1 MKPRVLITNAV
12 PDDVL
17 EPLSGLAEVILGP
30 TGGDIMPRS
39 EVMALGPTL
48 TGILNQ
54 GELRVDAEFLDAC
67 PDLKI
72 VANVAVGFDNFDPDL
87 MAERG
92 VWATN
97 CPGIFEESAADAAVG
112 SLLCMLRRIH
122 EGDQYVRS
130 GEWKG
135 FQPGVWDG
143 VLLRGRRVGIVG
155 YGSLGRAFAARLAPF
170 GPILTHHCRTPT
182 GEEGYRSLDDLLAES
197 DIVVL
202 MVPLNT
208 TTHHLLNH
216 DRLSRMKNGA
226 YLVNFARGK
235 VIDESA
241 LIEHLQSGHLAGA
254 ALDVFEDEP
263 FVPEALRTLPNTVL
277 TPHLGGGTTESRFAA
292 RRLCAENIALV
303 LEGKPPKTPVNRIG

>member
-17 EPLSGLAEVILGP
+17 EPLVGLAEIIQGP

-54 GELRVDAEFLDAC
+54 GELRVDAEFLDTC
-67 PDLKI
+67 PNLKI
-72 VANVAVGFDNFDPDL
+72 VANVAVGFDNFDPEL

-97 CPGIFEESAADAAVG
+97 CPGIFEEPAADAAVA
-112 SLLCMLRRIH
+112 SLLCLLRQIH
-122 EGDQYVRS
+122 VGDRYVRS
-130 GEWKG
+130 GDWKG

-143 VLLRGRRVGIVG
+143 VLLRGKRVGILG
-155 YGSLGRAFAARLAPF
+155 FGSLGRAFAARLAPF
-170 GPILTHHCRTPT
+170 GPIITHHCRTPT

-197 DIVVL
+197 EIVVL
-202 MVPLNT
+202 MVPLNA
-208 TTHHLLNH
+208 TTHHLLNR
-216 DRLSRMKNGA
+216 DRLSRMKPSA

-235 VIDESA
+235 VVDESA
-241 LIEHLQSGHLAGA
+241 LVEHLQSGHLAGA
-254 ALDVFEDEP
+254 ALDVFEFEP
-263 FVPEALRTLPNTVL
+263 DVPEALRNLPNTVL
-277 TPHLGGGTTESRFAA
+277 TPHLGGGTIESRFAA

-303 LEGKPPKTPVNRIG
+303 LKGEAPKTPINRVG